1 MTDDDHPSLGGEPTE
16 PDAVDAG
23 SPPEVTWPDP
33 ATEVAM
39 PTVDA
44 VPFDLNAMSALLR
57 SVGLGPEEIDDAR
70 EHGHLELLAIEHLV
84 LPEAAEH
91 DLTEVAEATALAPA
105 LIAQLWRS
113 LGFVEPRPG
122 DRIFTDVDVDMLRT
136 IGQLLDMGVIDDQL
150 TVQMARVI

>member
-84 LPEAAEH
+84 LPEAAGYEVDRY
-91 DLTEVAEATALAPA
+91 DLPN
-105 LIAQLWRS
+105 IRS
-113 LGFVEPRPG
+113 LNFVLRGLLEEGVAASSRQDAQAKSLG
-122 DRIFTDVDVDMLRT
+122 EWLRARLVDVPASL
-136 IGQLLDMGVIDDQL
+136 V
-150 TVQMARVI
+150 